1 MTPDYPMSDTAA
13 PHRRSLLSI
22 IALPLIAFL
31 LGLAAMG
38 WLLTRWDRGAE
49 LIGIVQPPPP
59 VAPVLPQQRANPIGT
74 VPGPA
79 GGGTIVIDPEVTRRI
94 TALEQRLAG
103 TQQAARAAVGNAGR
117 AEGLLVAF
125 AARRA
130 LDRGVPLGY
139 LEALLRERFADTQPQ
154 AVGAIIT
161 AARRPVTLQQL
172 QDGLADIGPALAGST
187 PQQTWWDALQAEL
200 GNLIVVRRQGA
211 PSSQPGERLR
221 RAERA
226 LEAGEV
232 EIALSEVLR
241 LPGRANARE
250 WVEQARRYVTA
261 RRALDAIETAA
272 LLEPRIGGV
281 PPAPASAPQPGPA
294 PPPVA
299 RSAASPPAA
308 GVPRGDAPA
317 P

>member
-1 MTPDYPMSDTAA
+1 MIPDYPSADTTA
-13 PHRRSLLSI
+13 PRRSVLGL

-49 LIGIVQPPPP
+49 LIGIVEPAPSSLPAAQP
-59 VAPVLPQQRANPIGT
+59 LPAPIGT
-74 VPGPA
+74 VGGAA
-79 GGGTIVIDPEVTRRI
+79 GGSTIVIDPEVTRRI
-94 TALEQRLAG
+94 SALEQRLAG

-139 LEALLRERFADTQPQ
+139 LEALLRERFAETQPQ
-154 AVGAIIT
+154 AVAAIIT
-161 AARRPVTLQQL
+161 AARNPVTLQQL
-172 QDGLADIGPALAGST
+172 QDGLAELGPALAGSA
-187 PQQTWWDALQAEL
+187 PEPSWWDAVQSEL

-211 PSSQPGERLR
+211 PSSQPVERLR
-221 RAERA
+221 RAERS
-226 LEAGEV
+226 LEAGDV

-241 LPGRANARE
+241 LPGRENARG
-250 WVEQARRYVTA
+250 WVEQARRYVIA
-261 RRALDAIETAA
+261 RRSLDAIETAA
-272 LLEPRIGGV
+272 LLEPRLGGT
-281 PPAPASAPQPGPA
+281 
-294 PPPVA
+294 
-299 RSAASPPAA
+299 PPAA
-308 GVPRGDAPA
+308 PPATAVPLQSGPTQSPATRPAAPTGPSA